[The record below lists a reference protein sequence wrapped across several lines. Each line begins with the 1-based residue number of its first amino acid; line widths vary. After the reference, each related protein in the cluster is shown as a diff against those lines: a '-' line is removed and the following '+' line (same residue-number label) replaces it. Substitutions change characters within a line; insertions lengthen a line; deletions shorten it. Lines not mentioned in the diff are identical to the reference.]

1 MKKVSVLVIC
11 LALVF
16 AMGTVLDAVGSQEEE
31 LCVPLGELELQ
42 APDGANVQRSS
53 VMFPHGLHFNYS
65 CQQCHHQWKG
75 GVEGLNCTTSGCH
88 DKVETPRNNPD
99 EKILYFKEAYH
110 ELCIGCHRQIKAENR
125 RLEMSGQ
132 ILKEKLPNSGP
143 TGCTEC
149 HPEW

>member
-1 MKKVSVLVIC
+1 MKRVSVLVIW

-16 AMGTVLDAVGSQEEE
+16 TMGTVLDAVGSQEEE
-31 LCVPLGELELQ
+31 LCVPLGELELL
-42 APDGANVQRSS
+42 APDGANAQRSS

-65 CQQCHHQWKG
+65 CQQCHHQWEG

-88 DKVETPRNNPD
+88 DKIETPRDNPD
-99 EKILYFKEAYH
+99 QKILYFKEAYH
-110 ELCIGCHRQIKAENR
+110 ELCIGCHRDIKAENR